1 MMNFLEYGTLFVG
14 PLIWKGDILGD
25 MCMNRQDRRILK
37 FCQINKNFSGLCRAT
52 FNLNSVA
59 LILARMKHY
68 RKYIHFV
75 DINAKTDMLAILT
88 LFKIGYLPVC
98 PF

>member
-1 MMNFLEYGTLFVG
+1 MKFSEYRTLFVG

-25 MCMNRQDRRILK
+25 MWMKRQGRRIMK
-37 FCQINKNFSGLCRAT
+37 CYHIDRNFSGVCRAT

-68 RKYIHFV
+68 RKYIHFL
-75 DINAKTDMLAILT
+75 DIDAKTDMLEILT
-88 LFKIGYLPVC
+88 
-98 PF
+98 